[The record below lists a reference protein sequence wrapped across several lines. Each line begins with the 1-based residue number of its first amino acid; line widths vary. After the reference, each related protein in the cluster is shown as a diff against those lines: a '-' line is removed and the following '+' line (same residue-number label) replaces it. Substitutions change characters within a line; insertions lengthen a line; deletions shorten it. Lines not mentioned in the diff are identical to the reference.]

1 MDIELRPIGTEEF
14 EDFVAVMGAAF
25 SWDPRPEDLEHSRA
39 ITEFDRTLAAF
50 EGDRIVGTAGAFS
63 YELTVPG
70 GSLPAAGVTAVSVF
84 PTHRRRGILS
94 SMMRHQLDDVRERGE
109 PLAILWASESIIYGR
124 YGYGIAADGLA
135 FELERTYARLANP
148 VEVPGRVRLVE
159 RDEALKTWPEVYD
172 RARRERPGAVNRTEA
187 WWDHETLYDPE
198 HHRDGYT
205 VNRLAVYEEGGRA
218 LGYVRYRIKDDWPGG
233 LPGSELAVGEL
244 ISTTPQSYVGLWQYV
259 LGVDLIRKIEARRR
273 PPDEPLR
280 WMLAD
285 PRRLQRRPSDAL
297 WARLVDVPTAL
308 TGRRYSVRGSLIIEV
323 RDAFCP
329 WNEGTYLLEGGPEGA
344 SCRTTR
350 AAPEIVLSAAELGAA
365 YLGGTPLSVLRAAG
379 RVQGEEE
386 AVRRADLMFSWSPAP
401 WSPEVF

>member
-109 PLAILWASESIIYGR
+109 PLAILWALESIIYGR

-308 TGRRYSVRGSLIIEV
+308 AGRRYSVRGSLIVEV

-365 YLGGTPLSVLRAAG
+365 YLGGTPLSVLREAG
-379 RVQGEEE
+379 RVQGDDQ